1 MVRSIYPFLAFL
13 AMLFFTACSSS
24 SSTDVEEECLDCGN
38 SDNPENSSASTDLDD
53 SVTVAKG
60 PILFTEV
67 DPLNIS
73 YKDHEG
79 GDAGWVELMNVSQ
92 EVVNLSGMS
101 LTDSKEKKSKWTFG
115 NAVLKPGELLVVF
128 LSGKDIPDY
137 VQPHDSISLIGNGC
151 WTWTDSQNTPVAGQS
166 TVKLPQGQWP
176 CYEEGGVRKFGGIM
190 QYGENKELGWH
201 SISFFVGTGD
211 KGNSTDPKDLS
222 KTNEILLTG
231 YIEKDR
237 QLQLRLAQPDVDD
250 WKGWGKVLKG
260 TGDSSTTYQITLPTG
275 TTMPDLAHIY
285 GTRFSPEDQELHSLT
300 FKVSSYI
307 ARNRG
312 HEPHANFKLKKA
324 GGKLF
329 LMNVDGSISDSV
341 TYPEQPLGMTWSL
354 DSLKGWGYGAPSPNT
369 FMQQAVVANREP
381 DIEKQ
386 VSFPA
391 SGFYSS
397 AFTINL
403 AGLPNARC
411 ETGGNLPT
419 EKSPHQDNIQINKT
433 TVLRCASF
441 ATGSVSSE
449 VVTRT
454 YVFETRPQTPVVFLT
469 ANPNSLFDPDTG
481 IYMEGPNAQAKDPH
495 YGANYWE
502 DREIPVFVELLEKG
516 KNAPAFAKNAGFQIF
531 GNYSRANAKKSVAIV
546 FKEKYGD
553 KRLEYP
559 LFPDFPNLK
568 KFKVFLLRNNGGNF
582 GADYIRDRLCSSVT
596 EGLDVDYQRGRGVVV
611 YYNGEYFGIHSI
623 RERSTEYYFETHY
636 GLNPDEIDLLKADNS
651 ATSGS
656 PTEYVA
662 MMDWLA
668 KNHLDSDEN
677 YAQVESQIDVN
688 NFINYMQTEMFMNNR
703 DWPSNNLKKWRGTNP
718 KTKWKWFIYDMDFG
732 FGNEYSVYKNN
743 IFEFATAEDGE
754 DWPNGPAST
763 LLLRRMLENKNFKAA
778 FINRMPV
785 LLATT
790 FEKSR
795 LLARIDAMMSEIES
809 EITRDQKRWNLNA
822 TYMSGQLEK
831 MKAFA
836 GSRQAV
842 ILSELAE
849 HFELGD
855 VAKVKL
861 VTSGSGKILV
871 HDLPVDRSSVT
882 VSFFKGTPVTLTA
895 KSSGGSFT
903 GWSDGIKTETRV
915 IDPDTVTTLTANF
928 K

>member
-1 MVRSIYPFLAFL
+1 MVRGIYLFLSLLLTLLL
-13 AMLFFTACSSS
+13 AACSSGG
-24 SSTDVEEECLDCGN
+24 STDPKCLDCDELDNSCSSANLGN
-38 SDNPENSSASTDLDD
+38 SSS
-53 SVTVAKG
+53 SVRVG
-60 PILFTEV
+60 GVLFTEI
-67 DPLNIS
+67 DPVNTA

-79 GDAGWVELMNVSQ
+79 DDAGWVELRNFSDKTI
-92 EVVNLSGMS
+92 NLSGMA
-101 LTDSKEKKSKWTFG
+101 LTDSKQKPSKWTFG
-115 NAVLKPGELLVVF
+115 KAVLKPGEMLAVF
-128 LSGKDIPDY
+128 FSGKNISDY
-137 VQPHDSISLIGNGC
+137 EQPHDSVDLIGQGC

-166 TVKLPQGQWP
+166 TVTLPQGKWP
-176 CYEEGGVRKFGGIM
+176 CYDEGGIRKFGGIM
-190 QYGENKELGWH
+190 QYGENEELGWH

-211 KGNSTDPKDLS
+211 KGNSSDPRDLS

-231 YIEKDR
+231 YIEKGR

-250 WKGWGKVLKG
+250 WKGWSKVLTG
-260 TGDSSTTYQITLPTG
+260 TGDSSSTYRITLPTG

-285 GTRFSPEDQELHSLT
+285 GTRFSPEEQEFRSLT

-312 HEPHANFKLKKA
+312 HEPHTSFKLNKS
-324 GGKLF
+324 GGTLF
-329 LMNVDGSISDSV
+329 LMDSKGNMVDSV
-341 TYPEQPLGMTWSL
+341 AYPELPLGKSWSY
-354 DSLKGWGYGAPSPNT
+354 DEHKGWGYADPSPYSYMEKT
-369 FMQQAVVANREP
+369 VLASRQP
-381 DIEKQ
+381 SIEKQ

-391 SGFYSS
+391 SGFYSK

-403 AGLPNARC
+403 EKQANARC
-411 ETGGNLPT
+411 EIGGAVPT
-419 EKSPHQDNIQINKT
+419 ESSTHYDKLQINKT
-433 TVLRCASF
+433 TVLRCANF
-441 ATGSVSSE
+441 AKGSE
-449 VVTRT
+449 PGDMVTRT

-469 ANPNSLFDPDTG
+469 ANPKSLFDPDTG
-481 IYMEGPNAQAKDPH
+481 IYMEGRYAQSPSPH
-495 YGANYWE
+495 FGANYWE
-502 DREIPVFVELLEKG
+502 DREIPVFVELLEKDG
-516 KNAPAFAKNAGFQIF
+516 NAPAFAKNAGFQIF

-651 ATSGS
+651 ASAGS

-668 KNHLDSDEN
+668 TNHLDNDKN
-677 YAQVESQIDVN
+677 YAEVASQMDVD
-688 NFINYMQTEMFMNNR
+688 NFMNYVHTELFMNNR

-732 FGNEYSVYKNN
+732 FGNEYSEFKNN
-743 IFEFATAEDGE
+743 IFDFATAEDGP

-763 LLLRRMLENKNFKAA
+763 LLLRRLLENENFKNA
-778 FINRMPV
+778 FINRMSV
-785 LLATT
+785 LLSTY

-795 LLARIDAMMSEIES
+795 LLARIAAMMAEINSEVS
-809 EITRDQKRWNLNA
+809 RDQERWNLNA
-822 TYMSGQLEK
+822 SYMSGQLNK
-831 MKAFA
+831 MKTFA
-836 GSRQAV
+836 GERQAV
-842 ILSELAE
+842 ILSEMIE
-849 HFELGD
+849 HFGLGD
-855 VAKVKL
+855 IAE
-861 VTSGSGKILV
+861 VTLSSSGSGTILV
-871 HDLPVDRSSVT
+871 HNLPLNNSQVKVA
-882 VSFFKGTPVTLTA
+882 FFKGTPVTLTA
-895 KSSGGSFT
+895 KSNGGTFT
-903 GWSDGIKTETRV
+903 GWSDGVKAETRV
-915 IDPDTVTTLTANF
+915 VAPDTVTTLTANF